1 MLLFVVTQCSKAT
14 ASLSLG
20 MSRRSNSERLKRFK
34 MAADTFMAFAGEFF
48 TEEIERQSH
57 FVLFKLES
65 ALYSPHAI
73 KPEKMSRSFLAV
85 VACKHVFPAV
95 TGKTSGFAGY
105 GCCRP
110 HACRL
115 GKLRDHKTF

>member
-1 MLLFVVTQCSKAT
+1 MT
-14 ASLSLG
+14 
-20 MSRRSNSERLKRFK
+20 
-34 MAADTFMAFAGEFF
+34 FAGEFF

-105 GCCRP
+105 NLPNENFLSDTNVLTSLAAYPG
-110 HACRL
+110 
-115 GKLRDHKTF
+115 